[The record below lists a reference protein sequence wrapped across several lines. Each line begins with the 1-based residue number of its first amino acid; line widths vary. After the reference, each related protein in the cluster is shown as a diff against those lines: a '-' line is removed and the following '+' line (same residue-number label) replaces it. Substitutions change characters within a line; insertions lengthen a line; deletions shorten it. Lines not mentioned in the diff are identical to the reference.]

1 MKSKP
6 AQPHI
11 AVVGS
16 LNIDWIAQMPHLPK
30 PGETVISTRLIQR
43 FGGKGANQAIAAAR
57 QGAQVSLI
65 GCVGDDESGSAY
77 LARLQKFGINTSGI
91 NVAKKTFTG
100 SATIAVEDSGENH
113 IIVNPGANARLT
125 AAYVRKQ
132 AALIAA
138 AKVLLLQLETPIA
151 AVIEALRIAAQHH
164 VPVVLNPSPIHP
176 DFPWG
181 KHPIHSLIV
190 NEGEARAIFG
200 KRSLAS
206 SVSLR
211 KAMEKYAINRVII
224 TRGSAPTQAILQ
236 SGAELE
242 IPTLRVKPIDTVG
255 AGDSFAGAY
264 ACCLANK
271 QELPHCLRYANTAGA
286 LATLKPGAQEAIP
299 ISAQIKAQMK

>member
-6 AQPHI
+6 TQPRI

-16 LNIDWIAQMPHLPK
+16 LNIDWIAQMPHLPR

-91 NVAKKTFTG
+91 TVANKTFTG
-100 SATIAVEDSGENH
+100 TATIAVEDSGENH

-125 AAYVRKQ
+125 AAHVRQQ
-132 AALIAA
+132 AALIAE
-138 AKVLLLQLETPIA
+138 AKVLLLQLETPVA
-151 AVIEALRIAAQHH
+151 SVTEALRIAAQHH

-200 KRSLAS
+200 KRALTS
-206 SVSLR
+206 STSWR
-211 KAMEKYAINRVII
+211 KALEKYAINRVII

-236 SGAELE
+236 SGADLE
-242 IPTLRVKPIDTVG
+242 IPTLRVNPIDTVG

-264 ACCLANK
+264 AYCLANK
-271 QELPHCLRYANTAGA
+271 QELPFCLRYANTAGA

-299 ISAQIKAQMK
+299 SGAQIKARLK

>member
-30 PGETVISTRLIQR
+30 PGETVISTGLVQR

-57 QGAQVSLI
+57 QGSQVSLI
-65 GCVGDDESGSAY
+65 GCLGDDEAGSSY
-77 LARLQKFGINTSGI
+77 IARLQKFGVNTSGLAI
-91 NVAKKTFTG
+91 AKKTFTG
-100 SATIAVEDSGENH
+100 TATIAVEDSGENH

-125 AAYVRKQ
+125 ATHVRKN
-132 AALIAA
+132 ASIIAG
-138 AKVLLLQLETPIA
+138 AKVLLLQLETPLS
-151 AVIEALRIAAQHH
+151 AVTEALRIAAQHH

-181 KHPIHSLIV
+181 KYPIHSLIV
-190 NEGEARAIFG
+190 NEGEAASIFG
-200 KRSLAS
+200 KRALDNST
-206 SVSLR
+206 SLR
-211 KAMEKYAINRVII
+211 KAMEKYAINRIII
-224 TRGSAPTQAILQ
+224 TRGSAATQAILQ

-242 IPTLRVKPIDTVG
+242 IPTLRIKPIDTVG

-264 ACCLANK
+264 AYCLANK
-271 QELPHCLRYANTAGA
+271 QELPHCLRYANIAGA

-299 ISAQIKAQMK
+299 NGAQIKARLR